1 MFGRDCVG
9 GEWHKH
15 PFENPDDHDFGED
28 SSKEVSV
35 SEFFEEVFRLLVEK
49 GLV

>member
-1 MFGRDCVG
+1 LFGRDCVG
-9 GEWHKH
+9 G
-15 PFENPDDHDFGED
+15 DHDFGED